1 MRKIMWMLMLAI
13 SLFAVDA
20 HAAGLDVHHAWV
32 RLPPPVSDTAAVYV
46 QLHNPAAQDVRIVGV
61 SADVAASAMMHSMA
75 GGAMKALP
83 ALTVPAGGQGG
94 FAPGGMHIM
103 LMGLKHPLSA
113 GEKVHVELRY
123 ADGSR
128 QRMAAVV
135 RDVRPDAG
143 GGMGHMGNMPGM

>member
-83 ALTVPAGGQGG
+83 ALTVPAGG
-94 FAPGGMHIM
+94 PGG
-103 LMGLKHPLSA
+103 
-113 GEKVHVELRY
+113 
-123 ADGSR
+123 
-128 QRMAAVV
+128 
-135 RDVRPDAG
+135 G
-143 GGMGHMGNMPGM
+143 GGWGGG